1 MVNTSFDS
9 ASLLEH
15 LGIYDFLNVLLAG
28 SIFTFGI
35 CIINSGIKEFIWS
48 NITFLKG
55 LGIILLIYIMG
66 LLLQELGAMADKRI
80 FKIYNGMSRSILK
93 GEIDSELKKETSNKI
108 IRNPI
113 ILLEY
118 RNFAN
123 ELLKNLF
130 SDNNKQH
137 FENKYVNGY
146 VFSICQYYVSI
157 NGKDKKIEKLRALVD
172 MSITLMTCFLILS
185 ILSIVFIFTKAQ
197 PSINIFKTIGLSNSI
212 YNSYI
217 GLIAFAIIFLS
228 LGIFFL
234 FRAKRVMKNF
244 LLVLLG
250 TYNALVSSLEYT
262 QQQSII
268 DKTDIKK
275 RDCESV
281 AFQKERKNN
290 RKLQ

>member
-1 MVNTSFDS
+1 M
-9 ASLLEH
+9 
-15 LGIYDFLNVLLAG
+15 
-28 SIFTFGI
+28 
-35 CIINSGIKEFIWS
+35 
-48 NITFLKG
+48 
-55 LGIILLIYIMG
+55 
-66 LLLQELGAMADKRI
+66 QELGAIVDNKL
-80 FKIYNGMSRSILK
+80 FKIYNGMSSSILN
-93 GEIDSELKKETSNKI
+93 GNVDAGLKKETSNKI
-108 IRNPI
+108 IKNPI
-113 ILLEY
+113 VLLEY

-123 ELLKNLF
+123 ELLENLLA
-130 SDNNKQH
+130 DKNKQK

-157 NGKDKKIEKLRALVD
+157 TGKDKKTEKLRALVD

-185 ILSIVFIFTKAQ
+185 ILSIVFIFTQAQ
-197 PSINIFKTIGLSNSI
+197 PSINIFKTIGLSDSV

-268 DKTDIKK
+268 YKTNRKK
-275 RDCESV
+275 KDGESAV
-281 AFQKERKNN
+281 FQRERKNN

>member
-1 MVNTSFDS
+1 MNTSFES
-9 ASLLEH
+9 TNLLEH

-35 CIINSGIKEFIWS
+35 CIIDSDIKELIWS

-55 LGIILLIYIMG
+55 LEIILLIYIIG
-66 LLLQELGAMADKRI
+66 LLLQELGAIVDNKL
-80 FKIYNGMSRSILK
+80 FKIYNGMSSSILN
-93 GEIDSELKKETSNKI
+93 GNVDAGLKKETSNKI
-108 IRNPI
+108 IKNPI
-113 ILLEY
+113 VLLEY

-123 ELLKNLF
+123 ELLENLLA
-130 SDNNKQH
+130 DKNKQK

-157 NGKDKKIEKLRALVD
+157 TGKDKKTEKLRALVD

-185 ILSIVFIFTKAQ
+185 ILSIVFIFTQAQ
-197 PSINIFKTIGLSNSI
+197 PSINIFKTIGLSDSV

-268 DKTDIKK
+268 YKTNRKK
-275 RDCESV
+275 KDGESAV
-281 AFQKERKNN
+281 FQRERKNN